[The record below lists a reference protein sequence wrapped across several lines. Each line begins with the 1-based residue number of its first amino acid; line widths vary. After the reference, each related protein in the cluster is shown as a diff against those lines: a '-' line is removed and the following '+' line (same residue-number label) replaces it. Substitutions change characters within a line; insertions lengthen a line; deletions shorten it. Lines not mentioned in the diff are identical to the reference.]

1 MIKSLTNWLENRT
14 GIGSLTKEALF
25 ERVPVGARWRYV
37 WGSTLTFAI
46 MVQFITGVFLW
57 MAYSPSASTA
67 WESVYYIQ
75 NEMAF
80 GWLLRGIH
88 HWTAQIMV
96 VLLVFHLVQVVIDS
110 AYRAPREFNFWFGVI
125 LLFITLATSLTGYL
139 LPWDQ
144 KGFWATKVATNL
156 AGVVPVIGGDIQK
169 VVVGGSDYGHHTLT
183 RFFALHAGVL
193 PASLIGLIVFHIYL
207 FRKHGIT
214 EAKPTTKAGSLYY
227 WYFTALC
234 LLGLSA
240 ASFIF
245 RESNPSWVFWI
256 PSALTLATII
266 RIAFLHVKG
275 KSDDS
280 FRRPRRDGMF
290 WPDQILK
297 DAIACFAVIGAVL
310 FLVFWKGTEL
320 TSPADPSQPY
330 NAARP
335 DWYFMSLF
343 LMLKFE
349 PFQGEL
355 GLILGAIV
363 VPSILA
369 TMLFM
374 MPLIG
379 IKKIGHWFNVVVLY
393 ILIGGFLYLTVMAFK
408 KDASD
413 AVYLADVENA
423 HKQAERV
430 KELIVSNDGIPP
442 EGALSLLYSDP
453 LTQGPS
459 LFASNCASCHAY
471 GYDDNGSPL
480 DGNGGLMQDEQSA
493 PDLKG
498 VGSREWIKKLLTLE
512 HYQSNQFFGN
522 TKFKESSM
530 AEFLEEEEIDDED
543 IALLSAGLS
552 AEAKLSY
559 QSDLENGD
567 MEYVAE
573 GFELLGED
581 GYSCVD
587 CHKIRGEGGKKGP
600 DLSDYM
606 SRQWLIDF
614 IGNSSHKRFYGED
627 NDRMPNFLDA
637 TNEDGSVKPG
647 KLDLKSV
654 ELIVDWLRQEY
665 TKSKVHK

>member
-1 MIKSLTNWLENRT
+1 MIKALSSWLENRT
-14 GIGSLTKEALF
+14 GIGALTKEALF
-25 ERVPVGARWRYV
+25 ERVPGGARWRYV

-46 MVQFITGVFLW
+46 MVQFITGIFLW

-75 NEMAF
+75 YEMSF
-80 GWLLRGIH
+80 GSTLRGIH

-96 VLLVFHLVQVVIDS
+96 VLLVLHLVQVVIDS

-156 AGVVPVIGGDIQK
+156 AGVVPLIGGDIQK

-193 PASLIGLIVFHIYL
+193 PASLIMLIVVHIYL

-214 EAKPTTKAGSLYY
+214 EAKPTTKVGSLYY
-227 WYFTALC
+227 WYVIAVGLF
-234 LLGLSA
+234 GLSA
-240 ASFIF
+240 AAFIF
-245 RESNPSWVFWI
+245 RQSNPAWVMWVPI
-256 PSALTLATII
+256 ILTFLVII
-266 RIAFLHVKG
+266 RIAFLHVSG
-275 KSDDS
+275 KDDNS
-280 FRRPRRDGMF
+280 ARRPRRDAMF

-297 DAIACFAVIGAVL
+297 DAIACFAVIGAVM

-369 TMLFM
+369 SMLFM
-374 MPLIG
+374 MPILG
-379 IKKIGHWFNVVVLY
+379 IKKIGHWINVVLLY
-393 ILIGGFLYLTVMAFK
+393 FLIGGFVVLTVMAFK

-413 AVYLADVENA
+413 QVYLDDVENA
-423 HKQAERV
+423 HKQAARV
-430 KELIVSNDGIPP
+430 KELIKSNDGIPP

-453 LTQGPS
+453 LSQGPK
-459 LFASNCASCHAY
+459 LFASHCASCHAY
-471 GYDDNGSPL
+471 GYDSNDKAL
-480 DGNGGLMQDEQSA
+480 DGNGGYLTDKQSA

-498 VGSREWIKKLLTLE
+498 VGSREWINKVLTFD
-512 HYQSNQFFGN
+512 HYQSDKFFGN
-522 TKFKESSM
+522 TKFKEGSM
-530 AEFLEEEEIDDED
+530 SEFLEEEEIDDED
-543 IALLSAGLS
+543 VALLSAGLS
-552 AEAKLSY
+552 AEAQLVY
-559 QSDLENGD
+559 QKELESREQD
-567 MEYVAE
+567 YVAE
-573 GFELLGED
+573 GFELLGEE

-600 DLSDYM
+600 DLTAYM
-606 SRQWLIDF
+606 SRQWLVDF

-627 NDRMPNFLDA
+627 NDRMPNFLDVK
-637 TNEDGSVKPG
+637 TEDGQIKPG
-647 KLDLKSV
+647 KLDQKSV
-654 ELIVDWLRQEY
+654 ELLVDWLRREY
-665 TKSKVHK
+665 TKSEVID